1 MEKRNVLW
9 KNVHQDV
16 AVAGP
21 AGENGLLVMLR
32 AARVEEKREQEYVKS
47 LHQAR
52 YANLSSVLV
61 KKMISNLV
69 IWQNVLNVTVAGHA
83 GNNGRFVVLHVPW
96 VEEEREQENVKS
108 NQIIN
113 SAAGAVLGRRR
124 KGKVMDNK

>member
-32 AARVEEKREQEYVKS
+32 AARVEEKREQEHVKS

-69 IWQNVLNVTVAGHA
+69 MLQQNVQNVTVAGHA
-83 GNNGRFVVLHVPW
+83 GNNGRFVVLHVAW
-96 VEEEREQENVKS
+96 VEEEREQENV
-108 NQIIN
+108 
-113 SAAGAVLGRRR
+113 
-124 KGKVMDNK
+124 